1 LPKKDD
7 TRLARLGHFLRF
19 GSERNKV
26 RQEIK
31 SLLQDQGI
39 ELRVDIR
46 KAMPSR
52 FSNDNDNKLHKAI
65 QAAPCE
71 VFLEK
76 I

>member
-1 LPKKDD
+1 M
-7 TRLARLGHFLRF
+7 RLGHFLRL

-52 FSNDNDNKLHKAI
+52 FSNDNDNKLNKAI
-65 QAAPCE
+65 QADPCE

>member
-1 LPKKDD
+1 M
-7 TRLARLGHFLRF
+7 
-19 GSERNKV
+19 

-52 FSNDNDNKLHKAI
+52 FSNDNDNNNKLNKAI
-65 QAAPCE
+65 QADPCE

>member
-1 LPKKDD
+1 M
-7 TRLARLGHFLRF
+7 
-19 GSERNKV
+19 

-52 FSNDNDNKLHKAI
+52 FSNDNDNKLNKAI

>member
-1 LPKKDD
+1 V
-7 TRLARLGHFLRF
+7 RLGHFLRL

-52 FSNDNDNKLHKAI
+52 FSNDNDI

>member
-1 LPKKDD
+1 M
-7 TRLARLGHFLRF
+7 
-19 GSERNKV
+19 

-52 FSNDNDNKLHKAI
+52 FSNDNDNKLNKAI
-65 QAAPCE
+65 QADPCE